1 MAEQTE
7 RADRTSVASERPATA
22 RKPTAARKTAPARK
36 RDSAKAAGA
45 KTSDASPGT
54 RVRATQEQ
62 KGSPDRGGQVKGDS
76 PVKRD
81 GVEKTEPA
89 SKRTSTRRSTAEG
102 TSSGQASTKQAS
114 TKQAS
119 TKRTSSRQ
127 TAAEQ
132 AAGADSAGQAAPTQA
147 QERPTAVTDLAESAR
162 LLVVRP
168 DEEPWTPEELAE
180 VYHELADDVSRLK
193 AELHSATDELAD
205 LLRDSGDGA
214 GDDQA
219 DAGSKTFEREHEMSL
234 ANNTREMLEQTE
246 RAVARIRNGTYGV
259 CEGCANPIGK
269 ARLLAF
275 PRATLCV
282 SCKQKEERR

>member
-1 MAEQTE
+1 MT
-7 RADRTSVASERPATA
+7 SERRATT
-22 RKPTAARKTAPARK
+22 RKSTATRKTAPARK
-36 RDSAKAAGA
+36 RASVKAAGA

-54 RVRATQEQ
+54 RGRAQEQ

-76 PVKRD
+76 SVKRD
-81 GVEKTEPA
+81 GVEKTQPA
-89 SKRTSTRRSTAEG
+89 RKRTSTRRSTAEG
-102 TSSGQASTKQAS
+102 TSGRQAP
-114 TKQAS
+114 
-119 TKRTSSRQ
+119 TKRATTKRASSRQ

-132 AAGADSAGQAAPTQA
+132 AAGAESTGQATPTQA
-147 QERPTAVTDLAESAR
+147 EERPNAATDLAESAR

-168 DEEPWTPEELAE
+168 EEEPWTPEELAE